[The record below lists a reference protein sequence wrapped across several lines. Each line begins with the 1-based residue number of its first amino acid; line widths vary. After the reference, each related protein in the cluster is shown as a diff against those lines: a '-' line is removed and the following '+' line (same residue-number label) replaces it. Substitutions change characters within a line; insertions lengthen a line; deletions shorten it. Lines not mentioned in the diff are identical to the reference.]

1 MSQMIMQSMCNISMN
16 NMSNMLLPSIQNQV
30 EFQPQQLNQSCNSQR
45 IENSNIN
52 QNVSIYAASFAAQSS
67 NQAEIYSASACPSN
81 ATESIMLSKQTSK
94 LSKQFESKKLEL
106 CSKKLSSESSISQQG
121 EQTKYSSNESEEH
134 SSDQEKLAV
143 KINCYE
149 YYSSSSSCRYYGG
162 KNENNQSNNADNR
175 NCNCNPALACDYN
188 YNQKIAFNN
197 SNSSCFCK
205 GSFSGG
211 FRGFR
216 GFRPSCCCC
225 CCRSRGGVGLT
236 NSYSL
241 STSDSS
247 SSSSSSNSAIQ
258 NDDHFFEFNNFQ
270 NITREEAIQPL
281 LQGSIRQILSNGPVV
296 GLYERESE
304 EEWNSFVN
312 KLLAYFGE
320 RAGSRAKANEEI
332 KSIMEQHKTELTDLL
347 KDLGLQYGKCN
358 IKEIIAKTESYVPC
372 AAKRELDVAES
383 TLRKNNQNINELRI
397 EGSKVR
403 LSILQGLQKSGK
415 YTQISDLEERIS
427 MIIEGRIE
435 ELKKLEKKIEGL
447 RLKMLSDS
455 KYLRLQR
462 LQALLKECF
471 EMWEEADKNAGRDI
485 QNNGKKL
492 EELMMEEGNK
502 YIDIIIK
509 RIAAS
514 RTTGNV
520 HIHHNLFWEGVDGEV
535 DIAITDD
542 QDREVLGLV
551 EIKSRLYD
559 IAAAFRQSG
568 PLRLKSK
575 KRLIIQ
581 SKLVDV
587 PFDVPVFVV
596 TTIPS
601 HSFSLEFESKLKDS
615 LNKYFSNTEPHLIDY
630 SEVYRCLKPIY
641 SNLISPLQW
650 FDLYASKYLIIIDQ
664 SGQTQQQ
671 QEQQQTSQ
679 QQWNPH
685 HHHCHHINSNQN
697 LITKLQRGKALESEC
712 CCDEHNMSLETDDDH
727 HDARD
732 YSLLLRDQALLSLD
746 SNRLSSPILSSQPSS
761 DQMTDEE
768 DNDHDEFYDVQ
779 NFKDFAIAQ
788 KLQNIK
794 LFSLVQTND
803 EKSWSCQP
811 WPWHQPQPQPQ
822 QQDLLLKSNGDFN
835 EFGQDLL
842 LQTQQSQQQQQEQ
855 QQQQQQEQQQ
865 QRQQDM
871 NSELIVS
878 GKDQQASNEKMNAA
892 TEKAKLRIKQMS
904 KLKKSKEERK
914 KKEAITESEENE
926 ERREQTE
933 ERREPVKKIQKV
945 GYGKAQRLNLKGQQS
960 QVRAKNSPTRQ
971 PYDDQIIKNPQ
982 TQIQY

>member
-1 MSQMIMQSMCNISMN
+1 MSQMIMQSMSNMSMN
-16 NMSNMLLPSIQNQV
+16 NMSNMLFSSIQNQA
-30 EFQPQQLNQSCNSQR
+30 EPQPQQLNQSCNSQV
-45 IENSNIN
+45 IDNSNIN

-67 NQAEIYSASACPSN
+67 NQAEINSASACPTNSC
-81 ATESIMLSKQTSK
+81 ESMLLSSQKCK
-94 LSKQFESKKLEL
+94 LSKKFESKKLEL
-106 CSKKLSSESSISQQG
+106 CSKKLTSESSISQQG
-121 EQTKYSSNESEEH
+121 EEAYTSSNESEEQ
-134 SSDQEKLAV
+134 SSDQEELAV
-143 KINCYE
+143 KNNGYE
-149 YYSSSSSCRYYGG
+149 YYSSSSCRYYSL
-162 KNENNQSNNADNR
+162 NENNQSNNAGNR
-175 NCNCNPALACDYN
+175 NCNCNPALSCDYN
-188 YNQKIAFNN
+188 FNQKTALEN

-241 STSDSS
+241 STSYS

-258 NDDHFFEFNNFQ
+258 NDDHFFEFNNSQ

-281 LQGSIRQILSNGPVV
+281 LQGSIRQILSAGPVV

-332 KSIMEQHKTELTDLL
+332 KIIMEQHQAELTDLL
-347 KDLGLQYGKCN
+347 KDLGLQYGKCS
-358 IKEIIAKTESYVPC
+358 IKEIISKAESYIPC
-372 AAKRELDVAES
+372 AAKRELDAAES

-415 YTQISDLEERIS
+415 YTQISELEERIS

-447 RLKMLSDS
+447 RQKMLSDA

-462 LQALLKECF
+462 LKTLLKECF
-471 EMWEEADKNAGRDI
+471 EMWEEADKNAGREI

-509 RIAAS
+509 RIGGG
-514 RTTGNV
+514 RTTSNV

-587 PFDVPVFVV
+587 PLDVPVFVV

-601 HSFSLEFESKLKDS
+601 YSFSLEFESKLKDS

-630 SEVYRCLKPIY
+630 SEVYRNLKPIY

-650 FDLYASKYLIIIDQ
+650 FDLYASKHLIIIDQ
-664 SGQTQQQ
+664 SGQQQQQ
-671 QEQQQTSQ
+671 QEQSQ
-679 QQWNPH
+679 RQLHHH
-685 HHHCHHINSNQN
+685 HHHCHHINSKLNA
-697 LITKLQRGKALESEC
+697 KLQRGKEFESDC

-746 SNRLSSPILSSQPSS
+746 SNRLSSPLLSSHPSS

-768 DNDHDEFYDVQ
+768 EENDSDEFYNVQ
-779 NFKDFAIAQ
+779 NFKDFATAQ

-794 LFSLVQTND
+794 MFSLVQAND
-803 EKSWSCQP
+803 ENSWSCQP
-811 WPWHQPQPQPQ
+811 WPWHQPPPQPQPQ
-822 QQDLLLKSNGDFN
+822 QQDQLVNKVNGEFN
-835 EFGQDLL
+835 DVL
-842 LQTQQSQQQQQEQ
+842 LQTQ
-855 QQQQQQEQQQ
+855 QQQQQQQQ
-865 QRQQDM
+865 QRQQEM
-871 NSELIVS
+871 NTELLIS
-878 GKDQQASNEKMNAA
+878 GKDQQAQNDKMNAV
-892 TEKAKLRIKQMS
+892 TEKAKFSMKQMN

-914 KKEAITESEENE
+914 KKETKTENEETE
-926 ERREQTE
+926 ERREQKE

-945 GYGKAQRLNLKGQQS
+945 GYGKAQRLTLKGQQS
-960 QVRAKNSPTRQ
+960 QVRAQNSPTRQ